1 MNWDHQ
7 PRLYSETLSQKRKKK
22 KKAYSIGKHCIKE
35 SLAKTPLSFTMFNVH
50 WLLEQKKCSNICL
63 GGTDVV
69 MERTLEALKMLPA
82 SLRAQAAKS
91 FKLVNVKNF

>member
-1 MNWDHQ
+1 
-7 PRLYSETLSQKRKKK
+7 
-22 KKAYSIGKHCIKE
+22 
-35 SLAKTPLSFTMFNVH
+35 MFNVH